1 MLEISGL
8 PEDDPENEKLTRIV
22 DRQLNGCTTLVKRQ
36 LKQCQVSVVKY
47 LGDSITQTLV
57 EVSEFFIFEKKC
69 KSFIFDF
76 KENCPTGASCDSC
89 GADLIDEIVTKL
101 KDWEEIIA
109 LSEEGDDGK
118 REDIRDEALTYL

>member
-1 MLEISGL
+1 MNLLIYEW
-8 PEDDPENEKLTRIV
+8 
-22 DRQLNGCTTLVKRQ
+22 
-36 LKQCQVSVVKY
+36 
-47 LGDSITQTLV
+47 
-57 EVSEFFIFEKKC
+57 KC
-69 KSFIFDF
+69 KSFISDF

-118 REDIRDEALTYL
+118 REDIRDEALTYLWVI